1 MSMLVRP
8 QKRKLTETLDDGPRK
23 HSALNPSTPSL
34 SRPPSRR
41 LSENREVSRDSSSRP
56 PSLRDLHSNRGSPVL
71 FENGHLQTPR
81 TFSPKASIVL
91 IGIRGTG
98 KSSLA
103 VILAATSG
111 RRLIDADR
119 YFHQSVGCPRAVFK
133 KENDGLVYR
142 QQEARVFESMLGDNQ
157 EGCVIACGAGSM
169 ERNGQR
175 LLREYAQTHP
185 VIHVIRDPES
195 IQLYLKA
202 WDTQK
207 VRHFLDL
214 SGPIYRGCSNLEFFN
229 LSEARSDLSADSD
242 ESPAVRTEPR
252 SHTPIPFLTLKR
264 VQRDFLRFIAF
275 ITGDIAELNSQHAS
289 FPLSLLPVESR
300 TYTTAV
306 SVPFSRVCERGI
318 DIEEL
323 EFSSDAFELA
333 IDVTD
338 SSGQPNLDSSL
349 ADSISQA
356 IANIRRNIIVPLIYH
371 VESYPTA
378 GSLSPSQPPTR
389 SSDEIYLNLVRHGL
403 RLSTGFLTVDLSR
416 DDHVLSQII
425 AASGRTRIIG
435 HFEAFQ
441 PLPGG
446 WDGDGYMKV
455 YERARRL
462 GCDIVRLCQPA
473 ETPEDNIA
481 VQRFRH
487 RVHSLP
493 VTPLSLI
500 AYNTG
505 PLGRM
510 SRCFNPVLS
519 PVTHPSLVTESRTHL
534 RSWVTAREVQQSLYS
549 AFALDPMQFF
559 VFGANTT
566 YSMSPAMHNTAFK
579 ICGLPHN
586 YSIHQSPTLRGLNDL
601 VENQYFG
608 GSSVSLPYKTECIPL
623 LHSMSTHARAIG
635 AINTLIPI
643 RNVQDL
649 DNVRLQES
657 SVFLEKCRAGPIKGL
672 HGDNTDWIGICNC
685 IRRGLSPANAVRSST
700 TGLVIGSGGMARAA
714 IYSMIHLGVQHIFV
728 YNRTVANAERLA
740 HHYNRQD
747 LHSKEASGSGRPT
760 VRILESLSDPWP
772 ADFKQPTIVVSGIP
786 AHSIGGEPAP
796 NFQMP
801 TQWLESPTGG
811 VVVEVCPK
819 INLFLTRIGLRSNNY
834 SQLAYKPLNT
844 PLMKQTRSL
853 SHRGWVALDGLDV
866 LPEQG
871 FAQFELFTGRRAP
884 RRVMRSIVLQEYKD
898 DEGNDD
904 HDAIQD
910 RLQQM
915 DGQPS

>member
-8 QKRKLTETLDDGPRK
+8 PKRKLHEVETLGDGPRK
-23 HSALNPSTPSL
+23 YSSGVVPSPNVHLL
-34 SRPPSRR
+34 SRPTSRR
-41 LSENREVSRDSSSRP
+41 SSEHRETFEDSRP
-56 PSLRDLHSNRGSPVL
+56 SSWRELHSNRGSPVL
-71 FENGHLQTPR
+71 FEHEHLRTPR
-81 TFSPKASIVL
+81 TFSPNASVVL

-119 YFHQSVGCPRAVFK
+119 YFHQSVGCSRAVFK
-133 KENDGLVYR
+133 KENDGPVYR
-142 QQEARVFESMLGDNQ
+142 QQEALVFESMLADNQ

-175 LLREYAQTHP
+175 LLREFAQTHP

-195 IQLYLKA
+195 IQSYLKV

-207 VRHFLDL
+207 VRHFLEL

-229 LSEARSDLSADSD
+229 LSEARSDDMYNDSD
-242 ESPAVRTEPR
+242 HSSPAHRTEPR
-252 SHTPIPFLTLKR
+252 SHTPTPFLTLKR

-300 TYTTAV
+300 MYTSAV
-306 SVPFSRVCERGI
+306 SVPFSKVCEKDM
-318 DIEEL
+318 DIEQL
-323 EFSSDAFELA
+323 EFTADAFELA
-333 IDVTD
+333 VDVTD
-338 SSGQPNLDSSL
+338 SSCQSGLNSSL

-356 IANIRRNIIVPLIYH
+356 VAVIRRNIIVPLIYH
-371 VESYPTA
+371 VESYTINSA
-378 GSLSPSQPPTR
+378 GSSSPNKVPVR
-389 SSDEIYLNLVRHGL
+389 STDETYLNLVRHGL
-403 RLSTGFLTVDLSR
+403 RLSPGFLTVDLTR
-416 DDHVLSQII
+416 DDNIISQII
-425 AASGRTRIIG
+425 SESGRTRIIG
-435 HFEAFQ
+435 HFEAFH

-446 WDGDGYMKV
+446 WDGDEYMKL
-455 YERARRL
+455 YERAKSL
-462 GCDIVRLCQPA
+462 GCDIVRMCQPA
-473 ETPEDNIA
+473 ETPEDNLA

-487 RVHSLP
+487 RIQSLP
-493 VTPLSLI
+493 VAGLSLI

-510 SRCFNPVLS
+510 SRCFNPILS
-519 PVTHPSLVTESRTHL
+519 PVTHPSLEVELPTHL
-534 RSWVTAREVQQSLYS
+534 RSCITAREAQKALYS
-549 AFALDPMQFF
+549 SFALDPMQFF

-579 ICGLPHN
+579 ICGLPHK
-586 YSIHQSPTLRGLNDL
+586 YSICQSPTLRGLNDL

-643 RNVQDL
+643 RNLDDL
-649 DNVRLQES
+649 DDTRLQES
-657 SVFLEKCRAGPIKGL
+657 SVFLQKSRAGPIKGL

-685 IRRGLSPANAVRSST
+685 IRRGLSPANAIRSSSA
-700 TGLVIGSGGMARAA
+700 GLVIGSGGMARAA
-714 IYSMIHLGVQHIFV
+714 IYSMIHLGVQNIFI
-728 YNRTVANAERLA
+728 YNRTLANAERLA

-747 LHSKEASGSGRPT
+747 LHSKEARGSGRPT
-760 VRILESLSDPWP
+760 VRIIASLSDPWP

-796 NFQMP
+796 NFHIP
-801 TQWLESPTGG
+801 SQWLGSPTGG
-811 VVVEVCPK
+811 VVVD
-819 INLFLTRIGLRSNNY
+819 
-834 SQLAYKPLNT
+834 LAYKPLNT
-844 PLMKQTRSL
+844 PLMKQIRAL

-898 DEGNDD
+898 DEETSDRES
-904 HDAIQD
+904 IQE

-915 DGQPS
+915 DGQPT

>member
-8 QKRKLTETLDDGPRK
+8 PKRKLHEVETLDDGPRK
-23 HSALNPSTPSL
+23 YSPGVVPPHTILPSSQ
-34 SRPPSRR
+34 PPSRPS
-41 LSENREVSRDSSSRP
+41 SERTQASGYSHP
-56 PSLRDLHSNRGSPVL
+56 PSLKELNSNRGSPIL
-71 FENGHLQTPR
+71 FEQGHLQTPR
-81 TFSPKASIVL
+81 TFSPKASVVL

-119 YFHQSVGCPRAVFK
+119 YFHQTVGCSRAEFK
-133 KENDGLVYR
+133 KENDGSVYR
-142 QQEARVFESMLGDNQ
+142 LQEARVFESMLADNQ
-157 EGCVIACGAGSM
+157 DGCVIACGAGSM

-185 VIHVIRDPES
+185 VIHVVRDAES
-195 IQLYLKA
+195 IQSYLKA

-207 VRHFLDL
+207 VRHFLEL

-229 LSEARSDLSADSD
+229 LSEARSDSD
-242 ESPAVRTEPR
+242 VASPTYRTEPR

-300 TYTTAV
+300 MYTSAV
-306 SVPFSRVCERGI
+306 SVPFSKICEKGM
-318 DIEEL
+318 DIEQL
-323 EFSSDAFELA
+323 EFTADAFELA
-333 IDVTD
+333 VDVTD
-338 SSGQPNLDSSL
+338 SSGQPGLSSSL

-356 IANIRRNIIVPLIYH
+356 VATIRRNIIVPLIYH
-371 VESYPTA
+371 VESYTTPT
-378 GSLSPSQPPTR
+378 GSLSPNQVPLRCT
-389 SSDEIYLNLVRHGL
+389 DETYLNLVRHGL
-403 RLSTGFLTVDLSR
+403 RLSTGFLTVDLTR
-416 DDHVLSQII
+416 DDNIISQII
-425 AASGRTRIIG
+425 SSSGRTRIIG
-435 HFEAFQ
+435 HFEAFH

-446 WDGDGYMKV
+446 WDGDEYMEV
-455 YERARRL
+455 YERAKSL

-473 ETPEDNIA
+473 ETPEDNLA

-487 RVHSLP
+487 RIQSLP
-493 VTPLSLI
+493 VAGISLI

-510 SRCFNPVLS
+510 SRCFNPILS
-519 PVTHPSLVTESRTHL
+519 PVTHPSLVTELPTHL
-534 RSWVTAREVQQSLYS
+534 RSYITAREVQKALYS
-549 AFALDPMQFF
+549 SFALDPMQFF

-586 YSIHQSPTLRGLNDL
+586 YSIHQSPTLRGLNEL

-623 LHSMSTHARAIG
+623 LHSMSAHARAIG
-635 AINTLIPI
+635 AVNTLIPI
-643 RNVQDL
+643 RNLDDL
-649 DNVRLQES
+649 DDNRLQES
-657 SVFLEKCRAGPIKGL
+657 SVFLQKSRAGPIKGL

-685 IRRGLSPANAVRSST
+685 IRRGLSPANAIRSSS

-714 IYSMIHLGVQHIFV
+714 IYSMIHLGVQNIFV
-728 YNRTVANAERLA
+728 YNRTIANAERLA

-760 VRILESLSDPWP
+760 VRIIASLSDPWP

-786 AHSIGGEPAP
+786 AHSIGGELAP
-796 NFQMP
+796 NFHMP
-801 TQWLESPTGG
+801 AQWLESPTGG
-811 VVVEVCPK
+811 VVVD
-819 INLFLTRIGLRSNNY
+819 
-834 SQLAYKPLNT
+834 LAYKPLNT
-844 PLMKQTRSL
+844 PLMKQTRAL

-898 DEGNDD
+898 DEGNND
-904 HDAIQD
+904 HEAIRD

-915 DGQPS
+915 DGQPT

>member
-8 QKRKLTETLDDGPRK
+8 PKRKLHEVETIDDGPRK
-23 HSALNPSTPSL
+23 YNSGVVPCPAVHVS
-34 SRPPSRR
+34 SRPPSRQ
-41 LSENREVSRDSSSRP
+41 LSEHRETSGDSRP
-56 PSLRDLHSNRGSPVL
+56 PSLREAHSNRGSPVL
-71 FENGHLQTPR
+71 FEHGHLQTPR
-81 TFSPKASIVL
+81 IFSPNASIVL

-111 RRLIDADR
+111 RRLIDADH
-119 YFHQSVGCPRAVFK
+119 YFQQSVGCSRAEFK
-133 KENDGLVYR
+133 KENDGFVYR
-142 QQEARVFESMLGDNQ
+142 QQEARVFESMLADNQ

-175 LLREYAQTHP
+175 ILREFAQTHP

-195 IQLYLKA
+195 IQSYLKA

-207 VRHFLDL
+207 VRHFLEL

-229 LSEARSDLSADSD
+229 LSEARSDSHDTS
-242 ESPAVRTEPR
+242 STHRTDPR

-300 TYTTAV
+300 MYTSAV
-306 SVPFSRVCERGI
+306 SVPFSKVCEKGI
-318 DIEEL
+318 DIEQL
-323 EFSSDAFELA
+323 EFTADAFELA
-333 IDVTD
+333 VDVTD
-338 SSGQPNLDSSL
+338 SSGQSGLSSSL

-356 IANIRRNIIVPLIYH
+356 VATIRRNIIVPLIYH
-371 VESYPTA
+371 VESYPTST
-378 GSLSPSQPPTR
+378 GSLSPSQVPVR
-389 SSDEIYLNLVRHGL
+389 STDETYLNLVRHGL
-403 RLSTGFLTVDLSR
+403 RLSTGFLTVDLTR
-416 DDHVLSQII
+416 DDSIISQII
-425 AASGRTRIIG
+425 SASGRTRIIG
-435 HFEAFQ
+435 HFEAFH

-446 WDGDGYMKV
+446 WDGDEYMKV
-455 YERARRL
+455 YERAKSL

-473 ETPEDNIA
+473 ETPEDNLA

-487 RVHSLP
+487 RVQSLP
-493 VTPLSLI
+493 VAGLSLI

-510 SRCFNPVLS
+510 SRCFNPILS
-519 PVTHPSLVTESRTHL
+519 PVTHPSLVTELPTHL
-534 RSWVTAREVQQSLYS
+534 RSWITACEAQKALYS
-549 AFALDPMQFF
+549 SFALDPMQFF

-579 ICGLPHN
+579 ICGLPHK

-623 LHSMSTHARAIG
+623 LHSMSAHARAIG
-635 AINTLIPI
+635 AVNTLIPI
-643 RNVQDL
+643 RNVDDL
-649 DNVRLQES
+649 DDTRLQES
-657 SVFLEKCRAGPIKGL
+657 SVFLQKSRAGPIKGL

-685 IRRGLSPANAVRSST
+685 IRRGLSPANAVRSSS

-714 IYSMIHLGVQHIFV
+714 IYSMIHLGVQNIFV
-728 YNRTVANAERLA
+728 YNRTLANAERLA

-747 LHSKEASGSGRPT
+747 LRSKEASGSGRPT
-760 VRILESLSDPWP
+760 VHVIASLSDPWP
-772 ADFKQPTIVVSGIP
+772 VDFKQPTIVVSGIP

-811 VVVEVCPK
+811 VVVD
-819 INLFLTRIGLRSNNY
+819 
-834 SQLAYKPLNT
+834 LAYKPLNT
-844 PLMKQTRSL
+844 PLMKQTRGL

-898 DEGNDD
+898 DEGNND
-904 HDAIQD
+904 HETIQD

-915 DGQPS
+915 DGQPT

>member
-1 MSMLVRP
+1 MSILARP
-8 QKRKLTETLDDGPRK
+8 PKRKLHEVEALQDDPREY
-23 HSALNPSTPSL
+23 SPSGLASSITSM

-41 LSENREVSRDSSSRP
+41 SSEHREASDSHSL
-56 PSLRDLHSNRGSPVL
+56 PSLRELHSNRGSPVM
-71 FENGHLQTPR
+71 FENSHLQTHR
-81 TFSPKASIVL
+81 TFSQKASIVL

-119 YFHQSVGCPRAVFK
+119 YFQQIVGCSRATFK
-133 KENDGLVYR
+133 KENDGFVYR
-142 QQEARVFESMLGDNQ
+142 QQEARVMESMLADNQ

-195 IQLYLKA
+195 IQSYLKA

-207 VRHFLDL
+207 VRHFLEI

-229 LSEARSDLSADSD
+229 LSETRSDNVDKDNSNASQ
-242 ESPAVRTEPR
+242 AHKIEPR

-300 TYTTAV
+300 TYTSAV
-306 SVPFSRVCERGI
+306 SVPLSKLGEKGI

-323 EFSSDAFELA
+323 EFTTDAFELA
-333 IDVTD
+333 IDVAD
-338 SSGQPNLDSSL
+338 PSAQPELDSNI
-349 ADSISQA
+349 ADNISQA
-356 IANIRRNIIVPLIYH
+356 VATIRRNIIVPLIYH
-371 VESYPTA
+371 VESYTTPGGT
-378 GSLSPSQPPTR
+378 SSPTR
-389 SSDEIYLNLVRHGL
+389 APVRCTDETYLNLVRHGL

-416 DDHVLSQII
+416 DDHIISQII
-425 AASGRTRIIG
+425 SASGRTRIIG

-446 WDGDGYMKV
+446 WDGDEYMKV
-455 YERARRL
+455 YERAKRL
-462 GCDIVRLCQPA
+462 GCDVVRLFQPA
-473 ETPEDNIA
+473 ESAEDNLA

-487 RVHSLP
+487 RVQSLP
-493 VTPLSLI
+493 VSGLPLI

-510 SRCFNPVLS
+510 SRCFNPILT
-519 PVTHPSLVTESRTHL
+519 PVTHPSLTTQPSTQL
-534 RSWVTAREVQQSLYS
+534 RSDITAREAQQALYS
-549 AFALDPMQFF
+549 SFALDPMQFF

-579 ICGLPHN
+579 ICGLPHK

-635 AINTLIPI
+635 AVNTLIPI
-643 RNVQDL
+643 RNFSDTNNL
-649 DNVRLQES
+649 LLQES
-657 SVFLEKCRAGPIKGL
+657 SVFLEKSHAGPIKGL

-685 IRRGLSPANAVRSST
+685 IRRGLSPANAVRPSS

-714 IYSMIHLGVQHIFV
+714 IYSMIHLGVQNIFIH
-728 YNRTVANAERLA
+728 NRTLANAEKLA

-747 LHSKEASGSGRPT
+747 LHPKEAHGSGRPT
-760 VRILESLSDPWP
+760 VRIVASLSDPWP
-772 ADFKQPTIVVSGIP
+772 ADFKQPTVVVSCIP
-786 AHSIGGEPAP
+786 AHSIGGQPAP
-796 NFQMP
+796 NFHMP

-811 VVVEVCPK
+811 VIIE
-819 INLFLTRIGLRSNNY
+819 
-834 SQLAYKPLNT
+834 LAYKPLNT
-844 PLMKQTRSL
+844 PLMKQTRAL

-915 DGQPS
+915 DGQPT

>member
-1 MSMLVRP
+1 MLVRP
-8 QKRKLTETLDDGPRK
+8 PKRKLHEVETLDDGPRK
-23 HSALNPSTPSL
+23 YSTGAPVSPTVPLL

-41 LSENREVSRDSSSRP
+41 SSEYGETSGDSYSRP
-56 PSLRDLHSNRGSPVL
+56 PSLRELHSNRGSPVL

-119 YFHQSVGCPRAVFK
+119 YFHQSVGCSRAVFK
-133 KENDGLVYR
+133 KENDGFVYR

-175 LLREYAQTHP
+175 LLRKYAQTHP
-185 VIHVIRDPES
+185 VIHVVRDPES
-195 IQLYLKA
+195 IQSYLKA

-229 LSEARSDLSADSD
+229 LSEARSDSLATDSD
-242 ESPAVRTEPR
+242 DSPAHRTEPR

-300 TYTTAV
+300 MYTTAV
-306 SVPFSRVCERGI
+306 SVPLSRVWEKGM

-323 EFSSDAFELA
+323 EFTADAFELA

-338 SSGQPNLDSSL
+338 SPGQPSLDSSL

-356 IANIRRNIIVPLIYH
+356 IATIRRNIIVPLIYH
-371 VESYPTA
+371 VESYTSP
-378 GSLSPSQPPTR
+378 GSHSPSQAPVR
-389 SSDEIYLNLVRHGL
+389 SSDETYLNLVRQGL

-416 DDHVLSQII
+416 DDHLLSQII
-425 AASGRTRIIG
+425 SASGRTRIIG
-435 HFEAFQ
+435 HFEAYQ

-446 WDGDGYMKV
+446 WDGDEYMKV
-455 YERARRL
+455 YERAKRL

-487 RVHSLP
+487 RIHSLP
-493 VTPLSLI
+493 VTGLSLI

-510 SRCFNPVLS
+510 SRCFNPILS
-519 PVTHPSLVTESRTHL
+519 PVTHPSLVTEKPTQL
-534 RSWVTAREVQQSLYS
+534 RSWITAREAQQSLYS
-549 AFALDPMQFF
+549 SFALDPMQFF

-657 SVFLEKCRAGPIKGL
+657 SVFLEKSRAGPIKGL

-714 IYSMIHLGVQHIFV
+714 IYSMIHLGVQNIFV
-728 YNRTVANAERLA
+728 YNRTLANAERLA

-760 VRILESLSDPWP
+760 VRIVASLSDPWP
-772 ADFKQPTIVVSGIP
+772 ADYKQPTIVTSCIP
-786 AHSIGGEPAP
+786 AHSIGGDPAP
-796 NFQMP
+796 NFHMP
-801 TQWLESPTGG
+801 TGWLESPTGG
-811 VVVEVCPK
+811 VVVDVS
-819 INLFLTRIGLRSNNY
+819 LLSSFALRW
-834 SQLAYKPLNT
+834 
-844 PLMKQTRSL
+844 RS
-853 SHRGWVALDGLDV
+853 V
-866 LPEQG
+866 
-871 FAQFELFTGRRAP
+871 TN
-884 RRVMRSIVLQEYKD
+884 EY
-898 DEGNDD
+898 
-904 HDAIQD
+904 
-910 RLQQM
+910 L
-915 DGQPS
+915 

>member
-8 QKRKLTETLDDGPRK
+8 PKRKLHEVEILGDRPRK
-23 HSALNPSTPSL
+23 Y
-34 SRPPSRR
+34 
-41 LSENREVSRDSSSRP
+41 SSSAVTSSTVPLSSQPHYRQSGEHREGP
-56 PSLRDLHSNRGSPVL
+56 DDSHSLQSSLREPHSNRGSPVF
-71 FENGHLQTPR
+71 FEHGHLDTPR
-81 TFSPKASIVL
+81 TFSPNSSIAL

-119 YFHQSVGCPRAVFK
+119 YFHQRVGCSRAVFK
-133 KENDGLVYR
+133 KENEDFVYR
-142 QQEARVFESMLGDNQ
+142 QQETRVFESMLADNQ

-169 ERNGQR
+169 ERDGQR
-175 LLREYAQTHP
+175 LLIEFAQTHP

-195 IQLYLKA
+195 IQSYLKA

-207 VRHFLDL
+207 VRRFLEI

-229 LSEARSDLSADSD
+229 LSEARSDDGTQETPDLSSAHR
-242 ESPAVRTEPR
+242 VEPR
-252 SHTPIPFLTLKR
+252 LHTPIPFLTLKR

-300 TYTTAV
+300 TYTSAV

-318 DIEEL
+318 DIEQL
-323 EFSSDAFELA
+323 EFTADAFELA
-333 IDVTD
+333 IDITD
-338 SSGQPNLDSSL
+338 SSDQSGLGSSL

-356 IANIRRNIIVPLIYH
+356 VAMIRRNIIVPLIYH
-371 VESYPTA
+371 VESYTTPA
-378 GSLSPSQPPTR
+378 ESLSSGQTPVRCT
-389 SSDEIYLNLVRHGL
+389 DEMYLSLVRHGL
-403 RLSTGFLTVDLSR
+403 RLSTGFLTVDLTR
-416 DDHVLSQII
+416 DDNMISKII
-425 AASGRTRIIG
+425 SASGRIRIIG
-435 HFEAFQ
+435 HFEAFHA
-441 PLPGG
+441 LSGG
-446 WDGDGYMKV
+446 WDGDEYMKI
-455 YERARRL
+455 YERAKRL
-462 GCDIVRLCQPA
+462 GCDLVRLCQPA
-473 ETPEDNIA
+473 ETPEDNLA

-487 RVHSLP
+487 RIQSMP
-493 VTPLSLI
+493 TASLSLI

-510 SRCFNPVLS
+510 SRCFNPILS
-519 PVTHPSLVTESRTHL
+519 PVTHPSLTVELPTHL
-534 RSWVTAREVQQSLYS
+534 RSCITAREAQQALYS
-549 AFALDPMQFF
+549 SFALDPMQFF

-566 YSMSPAMHNTAFK
+566 YSMSPAMHNTAFS
-579 ICGLPHN
+579 ICGLPHK
-586 YSIHQSPTLRGLNDL
+586 YFIHQSPTLRGLNDL

-635 AINTLIPI
+635 AVNTLIPI
-643 RNVQDL
+643 RNLDDL
-649 DNVRLQES
+649 DDTRLQES
-657 SVFLEKCRAGPIKGL
+657 SIFLQKSRAGPIKGL

-685 IRRGLSPANAVRSST
+685 IRRGLSPANAVRPSS

-714 IYSMIHLGVQHIFV
+714 IYSMIHLGVQNIFV
-728 YNRTVANAERLA
+728 YNRTLANAEKLA

-747 LHSKEASGSGRPT
+747 LHPEEASGPGRPT
-760 VRILESLSDPWP
+760 IRILVSLSNPWP
-772 ADFKQPTIVVSGIP
+772 TEFKQPTIVVSGIP
-786 AHSIGGEPAP
+786 AHSIDGEPAP
-796 NFQMP
+796 NFHVP

-811 VVVEVCPK
+811 VVVD
-819 INLFLTRIGLRSNNY
+819 
-834 SQLAYKPLNT
+834 LAYKPLNT
-844 PLMKQTRSL
+844 PLMKQIRAL

-884 RRVMRSIVLQEYKD
+884 RRVMRRIVLQEYKD
-898 DEGNDD
+898 EEGIDD
-904 HDAIQD
+904 HESIQE

-915 DGQPS
+915 DGEPS

>member
-1 MSMLVRP
+1 MSILVRP
-8 QKRKLTETLDDGPRK
+8 PKRKLHEVEASDNGPRK
-23 HSALNPSTPSL
+23 YSSGIVLSPTVQLSPRPSS
-34 SRPPSRR
+34 SQ
-41 LSENREVSRDSSSRP
+41 LSEHREAPGDSRL
-56 PSLRDLHSNRGSPVL
+56 PSLRELQSNRGSPVL

-81 TFSPKASIVL
+81 TFSPKASVVL

-119 YFHQSVGCPRAVFK
+119 YFQQSVGCSRAVFK

-142 QQEARVFESMLGDNQ
+142 QHEARVFESMLADNQ

-175 LLREYAQTHP
+175 LLREFAQTHP

-195 IQLYLKA
+195 IQSYLKA

-207 VRHFLDL
+207 VRHFLEL

-229 LSEARSDLSADSD
+229 LSEARSEDLSNDSD
-242 ESPAVRTEPR
+242 NSSPTHRTEPR

-300 TYTTAV
+300 VYTSAV
-306 SVPFSRVCERGI
+306 SVPFSRVCEKGM
-318 DIEEL
+318 DIEQL
-323 EFSSDAFELA
+323 EFTADAFELA
-333 IDVTD
+333 VDVTD
-338 SSGQPNLDSSL
+338 SSGQPGLSSSL

-356 IANIRRNIIVPLIYH
+356 VALIRRNIIVPLIYH
-371 VESYPTA
+371 VESYTTST
-378 GSLSPSQPPTR
+378 GSLSPSQVPVRCT
-389 SSDEIYLNLVRHGL
+389 DETYLNLVRHGL
-403 RLSTGFLTVDLSR
+403 RLSTGFLTVDLTR
-416 DDHVLSQII
+416 DDNIITQII
-425 AASGRTRIIG
+425 SASGRTRIIG
-435 HFEAFQ
+435 HFEAFHR
-441 PLPGG
+441 LPGG
-446 WDGDGYMKV
+446 WDGDEYMKV
-455 YERARRL
+455 YERAKSL
-462 GCDIVRLCQPA
+462 GCDIVRVCQPA
-473 ETPEDNIA
+473 ETPEDNLA

-487 RVHSLP
+487 RIQSLP
-493 VTPLSLI
+493 VPGLSLI

-505 PLGRM
+505 PLGRI
-510 SRCFNPVLS
+510 SRCFNPILS
-519 PVTHPSLVTESRTHL
+519 PVTHPSLVTELPTHL
-534 RSWVTAREVQQSLYS
+534 RSYITAREVQKALYS
-549 AFALDPMQFF
+549 SFALDPMQFF

-601 VENQYFG
+601 VENHYFG

-623 LHSMSTHARAIG
+623 LHSMSAHARAIG
-635 AINTLIPI
+635 AVNTLIPI
-643 RNVQDL
+643 RNLDDL
-649 DNVRLQES
+649 DDIRLQES
-657 SVFLEKCRAGPIKGL
+657 SIFLQKSRAGPIKGL

-685 IRRGLSPANAVRSST
+685 IRRGLSPANAVRLSS

-714 IYSMIHLGVQHIFV
+714 IYSMIHLGVQNIFV
-728 YNRTVANAERLA
+728 YNRTLANAEKLA

-747 LHSKEASGSGRPT
+747 LHSKEAGGSGRPT
-760 VRILESLSDPWP
+760 VRIIASLSDPWP
-772 ADFKQPTIVVSGIP
+772 ADFKQPTVVVSGIP

-796 NFQMP
+796 NFRMP
-801 TQWLESPTGG
+801 VQWLESPTGG
-811 VVVEVCPK
+811 VVVD
-819 INLFLTRIGLRSNNY
+819 
-834 SQLAYKPLNT
+834 LAYKPLNT
-844 PLMKQTRSL
+844 PLMKQTRAL

-898 DEGNDD
+898 DEGNND
-904 HDAIQD
+904 HEAIQD

-915 DGQPS
+915 DGQPT

>member
-1 MSMLVRP
+1 MLVRP
-8 QKRKLTETLDDGPRK
+8 VKRKLHEGELLDDGPRK
-23 HSALNPSTPSL
+23 HNNAMVPSIGLYSSRTSSRRSSEQKETSDSY
-34 SRPPSRR
+34 SRP
-41 LSENREVSRDSSSRP
+41 LSLKETHSS
-56 PSLRDLHSNRGSPVL
+56 RGSPVL
-71 FENGHLQTPR
+71 FDNGHLLTPR
-81 TFSPKASIVL
+81 TFSPKSSIVL

-119 YFHQSVGCPRAVFK
+119 YFHQIVGCPRAVFK
-133 KENDGLVYR
+133 KENDGSLYR
-142 QQEARVFESMLGDNQ
+142 QQEARVFESMLADNQ

-169 ERNGQR
+169 ERNGQTF
-175 LLREYAQTHP
+175 LREYAQTHP
-185 VIHVIRDPES
+185 IIHVIRDPES

-214 SGPIYRGCSNLEFFN
+214 SGPIYRGCSNFEFFN
-229 LSEARSDLSADSD
+229 LSESRSDSKIPTDSD
-242 ESPAVRTEPR
+242 DSPTHRIDHR

-306 SVPFSRVCERGI
+306 SVPLSKLCEKGV

-323 EFSSDAFELA
+323 EFTADAFELV

-338 SSGQPNLDSSL
+338 LSGQSCLDSTL
-349 ADSISQA
+349 ADSISQV
-356 IANIRRNIIVPLIYH
+356 IATIRRNIIVPLIYH
-371 VESYPTA
+371 VESYTTA
-378 GSLSPSQPPTR
+378 GSSPSQIPTR
-389 SSDEIYLNLVRHGL
+389 ISDEIYMNLVRHGL

-416 DDHVLSQII
+416 DDHLISHII
-425 AASGRTRIIG
+425 SASGRTRIIG

-446 WDGDGYMKV
+446 WDGNEYMRV
-455 YERARRL
+455 YERAKRL

-473 ETPEDNIA
+473 ETLEDNIA

-493 VTPLSLI
+493 VTALSLI

-505 PLGRM
+505 PLGRL

-519 PVTHPSLVTESRTHL
+519 PVTHPLLATANQNQI
-534 RSWVTAREVQQSLYS
+534 RSSITAREAQQSLYS
-549 AFALDPMQFF
+549 SFALDPMQFF

-579 ICGLPHN
+579 ICGLPHK
-586 YSIHQSPTLRGLNDL
+586 YSIHQSSTLRGLNEL
-601 VENQYFG
+601 VENEYFG

-643 RNVQDL
+643 RNIEDL

-657 SVFLEKCRAGPIKGL
+657 SIFLEKSRAGPIKGL

-714 IYSMIHLGVQHIFV
+714 IYSMIHLGVQNIFV
-728 YNRTVANAERLA
+728 YNRTLANAERLS
-740 HHYNRQD
+740 HHYNKQD
-747 LHSKEASGSGRPT
+747 LRSKEASGSGRPT
-760 VRILESLSDPWP
+760 VRIIASLSDQWP
-772 ADFKQPTIVVSGIP
+772 TDFKQPTIVVSGIP

-796 NFQMP
+796 NFQIP
-801 TQWLESPTGG
+801 THWLESPTGG
-811 VVVEVCPK
+811 VVVDVSFQP
-819 INLFLTRIGLRSNNY
+819 FH
-834 SQLAYKPLNT
+834 
-844 PLMKQTRSL
+844 
-853 SHRGWVALDGLDV
+853 SH
-866 LPEQG
+866 LP
-871 FAQFELFTGRRAP
+871 
-884 RRVMRSIVLQEYKD
+884 
-898 DEGNDD
+898 
-904 HDAIQD
+904 
-910 RLQQM
+910 
-915 DGQPS
+915 